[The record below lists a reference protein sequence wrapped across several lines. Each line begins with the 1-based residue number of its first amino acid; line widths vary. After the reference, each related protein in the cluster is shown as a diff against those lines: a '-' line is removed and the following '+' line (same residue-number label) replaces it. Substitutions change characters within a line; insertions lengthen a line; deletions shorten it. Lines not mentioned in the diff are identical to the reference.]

1 VNSTLEDL
9 GKLILRC
16 AVGGMLLLHGIAKV
30 RNGIDFVHQRVAEA
44 GLPAILGYGVYVG
57 EILAPILLIVGFFT
71 RPAALIVAFD
81 LFMAIVLAR
90 NADMAK
96 LNQGGGWA
104 IELEMLF
111 LLGGVVIACLGA
123 GRFALG
129 KPSRWN

>member
-1 VNSTLEDL
+1 MNTTLEDL

-16 AVGGMLLLHGIAKV
+16 AVGGLLLLHGIFKV

-57 EILAPILLIVGFFT
+57 EIVAPILVIAGFLT
-71 RPAALIVAFD
+71 RPAALIIAFD
-81 LFMAIVLAR
+81 LLMAIVLAR

-104 IELEMLF
+104 IELEMF
-111 LLGGVVIACLGA
+111 FVLGGLAIACLGA